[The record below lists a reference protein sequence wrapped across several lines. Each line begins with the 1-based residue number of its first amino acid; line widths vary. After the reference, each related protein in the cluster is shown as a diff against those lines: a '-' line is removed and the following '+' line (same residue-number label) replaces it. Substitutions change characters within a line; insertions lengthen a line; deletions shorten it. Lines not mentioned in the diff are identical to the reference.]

1 MLATSIRLAG
11 KSADHT
17 LYHAHPKGFW
27 KKFRDA
33 LVVNPEISSGLPIP
47 DMNRYPQPGSREERY
62 ATPATQAS
70 DVAFNPYFKRD
81 TRRQFPA
88 TSVITQEKLAGL
100 LLASPEGQKALPA
113 PATQSTDITTTQQ
126 PAAPSLTTVLAAVPA
141 SFTSGGISP
150 KSSTS
155 TGVTGLPPRPPTTRW
170 HPKPGG
176 EVPHAPDAYWPM
188 VMYK

>member
-1 MLATSIRLAG
+1 MYASALRLAG

-27 KKFRDA
+27 KKF
-33 LVVNPEISSGLPIP
+33 LNPEISSGLPIP
-47 DMNRYPQPGSREERY
+47 ELNRYPQPGSREERY

-70 DVAFNPYFKRD
+70 DIAANPYYKRD

-88 TSVITQEKLAGL
+88 TSVVTQEKLAGL

-113 PATQSTDITTTQQ
+113 PANESTDIATSSESQ
-126 PAAPSLTTVLAAVPA
+126 PSLTQVLAAVPA
-141 SFTSGGISP
+141 SFTSGGILP
-150 KSSTS
+150 KSS
-155 TGVTGLPPRPPTTRW
+155 GLPPKPPTKKW
-170 HPKPGG
+170 VPLPGD
-176 EVPHAPDAYWPM
+176 EVPHAPDQYWPM

>member
-1 MLATSIRLAG
+1 MYATALRLAG

-17 LYHAHPKGFW
+17 LYHAHPK
-27 KKFRDA
+27 
-33 LVVNPEISSGLPIP
+33 
-47 DMNRYPQPGSREERY
+47 PGSREERY

-70 DVAFNPYFKRD
+70 DIAFNP

-113 PATQSTDITTTQQ
+113 PGTQSTGIATSESST
-126 PAAPSLTTVLAAVPA
+126 ASLTAVLAAVPA
-141 SFTSGGISP
+141 SFTSGGILP
-150 KSSTS
+150 KTSSS
-155 TGVTGLPPRPPTTRW
+155 ALGVTGLPPRPPTTRW
-170 HPKPGG
+170 HPKPGD
-176 EVPHAPDAYWPM
+176 EVPHAPDQYWPM

>member
-1 MLATSIRLAG
+1 MYATALRLAG

-27 KKFRDA
+27 KKF
-33 LVVNPEISSGLPIP
+33 LNPEISSGLPIP
-47 DMNRYPQPGSREERY
+47 ELNRYPQPGSREERY

-70 DVAFNPYFKRD
+70 DIAANP

-88 TSVITQEKLAGL
+88 TSVITQDKLAGL

-113 PATQSTDITTTQQ
+113 LGNQSTDIATSSESQ
-126 PAAPSLTTVLAAVPA
+126 PSLTTVLAAIPA
-141 SFTSGGISP
+141 SFTSGGILP
-150 KSSTS
+150 K
-155 TGVTGLPPRPPTTRW
+155 TGGLPPRPPTTRW
-170 HPKPGG
+170 HPVPGD
-176 EVPHAPDAYWPM
+176 EVPHAPDQYWPM